1 MKEQP
6 TNSELEILTL
16 LWEMGNSTARDIHS
30 ELEKTKS
37 TGYTTTL
44 KTMQNMFDKG
54 LLNRKPK
61 GQSHLYF
68 PAVEK
73 SAIQN
78 VMLGGFVDKL
88 FKGSSKELILQ
99 ALGQKQPSQEELNE
113 IRAMLDQ
120 MDKEK

>member
-16 LWEMGNSTARDIHS
+16 LWEMGDSTAREIHS
-30 ELEKTKS
+30 ELEKKKS